1 MHTGGVPLCSSC
13 VARIPVLCKKLQFAS
28 LDRTGPVVQAHL
40 DKLSGEITKTLEKIT
55 SREKYINSQVCL
67 TRSLSLSLSL
77 THTHI
82 TVNTPSLPNI
92 STSLSLVTARAPDRG
107 IPSLPEPPC

>member
-1 MHTGGVPLCSSC
+1 MHAGGAPPCSSC
-13 VARIPVLCKKLQFAS
+13 VARIPGFSGLCKKLQFAS
-28 LDRTGPVVQAHL
+28 LDCSTGPVVQAHL

-67 TRSLSLSLSL
+67 TRSLSLSLSH

-92 STSLSLVTARAPDRG
+92 STSLPFGNSLSTR
-107 IPSLPEPPC
+107 